1 MRFDKETRTK
11 VQEAAPGA
19 VTIKWPAGAKAP
31 DKGGVY
37 RMQSLEALREAK
49 EKAAEPI
56 TCREVLAEMHKKR
69 YGKYPEGYKP
79 KARKVR
85 TTRAGDPFV
94 KVLDIEILERG
105 FEVTVTLY
113 EDPDPRRHTGLKT
126 RVPAGPNPTD
136 GFYEKVETEP
146 EQIIVPHSR
155 SEREDAETALEI
167 EHKASVDN
175 AEIAKAARK
184 LTNERRRGRRG
195 TQAERALERAR
206 KRAARDSAGVGV

>member
-1 MRFDKETRTK
+1 VRFDKDTRTK
-11 VQEAAPGA
+11 IQEAAPGS
-19 VTIKWPAGAKAP
+19 VTIKWPTGVAAPEKGA
-31 DKGGVY
+31 VY

-56 TCREVLAEMHKKR
+56 TCREVLADMHKRR
-69 YGKYPEGYKP
+69 YGHYPEGYKP

-85 TTRAGDPFV
+85 TTRAGDPFI
-94 KVLDIEILERG
+94 KVLDFEILDRG
-105 FEVTVTLY
+105 FKATVSLY

-126 RVPAGPNPTD
+126 KVAAGANPLD
-136 GFYEKVETEP
+136 GFHEKVETEP
-146 EQIIVPHSR
+146 EKIVTPPSR

-175 AEIAKAARK
+175 AEIARAARK

-206 KRAARDSAGVGV
+206 KRAELVSADVAA